1 MAKVTSAGVTLH
13 LNEDSLLATI
23 QKDGVTWQWD
33 NQFVPRLTANGQ
45 SVKFSEAGSI
55 THHFW
60 NTGIGKGIRSHY
72 EDFQLGQETSTL
84 IFETII
90 WIEEVSGDVF
100 FEWIP
105 FSEDDLSITEVFW
118 PGYMSFDEN
127 RDDWYTLLNIQQ
139 GLLIP
144 NTWETELGRLLFD
157 GQLCTAGAYMPWY
170 SQIKERSGYIGI
182 CGQPWDS
189 SFYAQH
195 PANGPY
201 THVGM
206 KWGPSLGKIRYRRT
220 MRFTFLTD
228 CDYNDICKVYRQ
240 YVKEN
245 GLFCSLEE
253 KAAKISSVNDLIGS
267 VFLHT
272 GIKTH
277 VMTDSEFFDPEAPE
291 KNNHLTSFQERA
303 EEIRHYH
310 EMGIQKLY
318 MHLDGWAEPGYDNQ
332 HPDYI
337 PACEAAGG
345 WAGMRQLSNT
355 MKECGYLFGL
365 HDQYRDYYYAAKSFD
380 ENFGCR
386 QTDGTLLEH
395 SRWAGGHQTYLCATQ
410 APYYVKRN
418 FSEIASN
425 GVHLDCAYLDV
436 FTCNEGDECTH
447 PWHTISRRECLDFRA
462 LCFEYLLSKN
472 ILPSSEEVTDW
483 SVRSLVF
490 SHYAPYEFMMSKPGS
505 PRKGIGVPLFN
516 LVYHDCLIIPWMM
529 DKVSETED
537 YMMYALLNGGAPYF
551 IRRPAYQN
559 IDGGFDTP
567 FSFTEKEA
575 QERCK
580 VVSDLHEKVAKCE
593 MVSHSFLTADYTKQK
608 TTFSDGT
615 VVVIDTKEGSWEVIL

>member
-1 MAKVTSAGVTLH
+1 
-13 LNEDSLLATI
+13 
-23 QKDGVTWQWD
+23 
-33 NQFVPRLTANGQ
+33 
-45 SVKFSEAGSI
+45 
-55 THHFW
+55 
-60 NTGIGKGIRSHY
+60 
-72 EDFQLGQETSTL
+72 
-84 IFETII
+84 
-90 WIEEVSGDVF
+90 
-100 FEWIP
+100 
-105 FSEDDLSITEVFW
+105 
-118 PGYMSFDEN
+118 
-127 RDDWYTLLNIQQ
+127 
-139 GLLIP
+139 
-144 NTWETELGRLLFD
+144 
-157 GQLCTAGAYMPWY
+157 
-170 SQIKERSGYIGI
+170 
-182 CGQPWDS
+182 
-189 SFYAQH
+189 
-195 PANGPY
+195 
-201 THVGM
+201 M